1 MDKQK
6 SRDILERTE
15 TKHLS
20 IAHEIKEE
28 ATDVA
33 PAAADKKDSRE
44 QEVATAMANKHH
56 QHGKDATGAVKC
68 NGCTKKLDTAPA
80 STPG

>member
-28 ATDVA
+28 VTDVA
-33 PAAADKKDSRE
+33 TAADVKKDTRE
-44 QEVATAMANKHH
+44 HQEVAAAMGHKH
-56 QHGKDATGAVKC
+56 QH
-68 NGCTKKLDTAPA
+68 
-80 STPG
+80 

>member
-28 ATDVA
+28 VTDVA
-33 PAAADKKDSRE
+33 AHAAADVKKDTRE
-44 QEVATAMANKHH
+44 H
-56 QHGKDATGAVKC
+56 
-68 NGCTKKLDTAPA
+68 
-80 STPG
+80 